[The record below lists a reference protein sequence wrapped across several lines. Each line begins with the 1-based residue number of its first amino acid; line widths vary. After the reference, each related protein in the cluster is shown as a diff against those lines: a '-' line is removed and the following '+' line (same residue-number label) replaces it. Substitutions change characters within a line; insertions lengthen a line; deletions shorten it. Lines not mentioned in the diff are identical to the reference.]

1 MELLRQLINFWI
13 LATIACWLTL
23 LLFYMYFASGDFRVK
38 LPQISRLNLNNSY
51 IKIALVIIA
60 GIILFFGIA
69 TELHKTIGGSG
80 QFFQN
85 GDQIASFVDVV
96 IGAPVTLITS
106 ALALVLAYSALISSR
121 QQNEISL
128 ALSTLETVKVPM
140 EQIINDFEQL
150 PPVINEEIHYAQSE
164 IRKIME
170 QSPLRYNTPFDVL
183 NEDLWL
189 TPDTTN
195 LSNLNTFC
203 ATKKTSHPFSEA
215 FNSKKE
221 NEVLPFNNQWN
232 AFIESKLVKLEANI
246 TPQERSIIRKII
258 HEIDKLL
265 PPEVTGHAGGYGIY
279 ADSLLHL
286 PHQDCFHSLRA
297 IITFI
302 DSISILSRIGGD
314 RSQIS
319 YTEQL
324 SKSSGDGH
332 HTDFFETLSEK
343 GSLELKLPTDRVY
356 FFGSNHDYYHL
367 VRISGLDE
375 FIYLLSF
382 LKRPALSKVIRTL
395 NAYNTVKSGL
405 VSIVE
410 AGSVSKRDDNSLS
423 DQVRNQTGG
432 MKSIAQLYLDDLT
445 RSYKEFASS
454 LDKHFAGQ
462 FENLEIKICQ
472 TTIEGK
478 LKPTKNPDTG
488 HEDAVLVPNFLVDDI
503 KWEEEVLIDF
513 SDLVR
518 LKPTSINT

>member
-23 LLFYMYFASGDFRVK
+23 LLFYRYFDSGDFRAK

-60 GIILFFGIA
+60 AIILFFGIA

-85 GDQIASFVDVV
+85 GDEIASFVDVV

-150 PPVINEEIHYAQSE
+150 PPAINQEIHHAESE
-164 IRKIME
+164 VRKLME

-183 NEDLWL
+183 NEDLGL
-189 TPDTTN
+189 TPDHTN
-195 LSNLNTFC
+195 LSNLNDFC
-203 ATKKTSHPFSEA
+203 ATEKTSHPLSEA
-215 FNSKKE
+215 FISVKE

-232 AFIESKLVKLEANI
+232 SFIESKLVKLEANI
-246 TPQERSIIRKII
+246 TPQERIIIRKFI

-265 PPEVTGHAGGYGIY
+265 PPEVSAREWGYGIY
-279 ADSLLHL
+279 ADSLYHL

-297 IITFI
+297 IITFMH
-302 DSISILSRIGGD
+302 SISILSRIGGN
-314 RSQIS
+314 RSEIS
-319 YTEQL
+319 VSEAL
-324 SKSSGDGH
+324 ASGHGYF
-332 HTDFFETLSEK
+332 TDFFKTLSEK
-343 GSLELKLPTDRVY
+343 GSLELNLPTDRVHL
-356 FFGSNHDYYHL
+356 FNSNDDYYHL

-395 NAYNTVKSGL
+395 DAYNTVKSGL
-405 VSIVE
+405 MSIVE

-432 MKSIAQLYLDDLT
+432 MISIAQLYLDDLT
-445 RSYKEFASS
+445 RSYNEFASS

-462 FENLEIKICQ
+462 FENLEIKICK

-478 LKPTKNPDTG
+478 LMPTKDPRTG
-488 HEDAVLVPNFLVDDI
+488 DEDWIKVPNFLVDDI
-503 KWEEEVLIDF
+503 EWEEEVLIDF

-518 LKPTSINT
+518 LKRISINT